1 MEVTVRPYDWISGDQ
16 DGGYSVRIWGHMRD
30 TPEAYAKEV
39 LIRVEDYFPW
49 CRIELPTVVEGKSVT
64 WSEPAL
70 RAYTSWLRFVLNDH
84 EPKKI
89 LYKPLEKIYGFKNR
103 MKFPFLICHFE
114 TDEAMRHCI
123 NLLSKQAYNVKQL
136 GLIRAKVWETSI
148 TTIHRLVCEIKLGY
162 GQWFKAK
169 GQKVPEMDRISH
181 LEEEYIVSYKDIT
194 PLDEEISKT
203 WSVSPLI
210 AAIDIEC
217 YSHNHRAM
225 PNRDYADDVVFQVSF
240 ILQRLGH
247 AKTRKRYLL
256 VVGPCDPIPGAEV
269 IHYQD
274 EIALI
279 FGLSDMIRKTD
290 PSILLGYNIFG
301 FDFPYLDARLKLRL
315 LDWRACSRMKDGQ
328 TYVSK
333 KEWKSSAY
341 GFMTIAPL
349 EAEGR
354 ICIDMYPIIRRDYK
368 LDRYTLD
375 FVSKKFL
382 DRGKHDVSAKQMFE
396 IYAEC
401 CAATES
407 QDQERLV
414 KASQKMAKVGDYCLE
429 DSCLCIDLVEKLNTW
444 IMLTELASI
453 VDVKILHIFTQGQ
466 QLRVQNEVYRECWEE
481 FVIDERPGSAEG
493 FKGGKVQDPLPGKY
507 RNILIFDFASL
518 YPSIIRA
525 FNICY
530 TTLVPPE
537 SNLPDEM
544 CHVLDWSE
552 VDDTKKSPT
561 FGQTKHYHYRFIKK
575 EYFHGILPRMCE
587 KLVQAR
593 SATRKLINP
602 KNDPLYNIVLN
613 QRQNGLKV
621 TANSIFGSLGVSE
634 GRLPLP
640 EGASSVTAMGRVLIG
655 QAANYVREK
664 YKGQIVYGDSVTGDT
679 PILIQR
685 NGQVEWICIRDLSEH
700 PKFDHIKTELDV
712 ADMNILVWSDMGW
725 TKIKRFI
732 CHRTQ
737 KQLYRVLTHTGCVD
751 VTEDHSLLYP
761 DGQEVQPKNVQVGTR
776 LLHRDL
782 PPLPTNGTLTP
793 EEAWVWGFF
802 YGDGSAGTYRGAS
815 GEKSGWAL
823 NNTNLDYLNY
833 AIRMLGKCE
842 PGYTFKIYDTL
853 QSSGVYKLEP
863 VTKGGDFR
871 IKDLV
876 GKYREYFY
884 NSDKHKIVPPEV
896 LCASKD
902 AKYAFMHG
910 YYCADGSK
918 TEGTVRM
925 DNKGK
930 IGTSALYHL
939 LNDLGYKVSINI
951 RADKETIYR
960 LNATTQRKPG
970 DVIKKIVKLPPTD
983 DYVYDLETENHHFA
997 AGVGRMVVHNTDS
1010 IMVDLKLTDPH
1021 DCLHMGEQLSK
1032 EITAIFPKPL
1042 SLEFERALAI
1052 GFFIK
1057 KKKYAGVPMAIIKL
1071 SNGDIIG
1078 RVAFDPAYEEESM
1091 NLYKFTMVRDGKE
1104 QVEHVA
1110 IPKNS
1115 EICPVPLEVGQE
1127 IQIGWSEERKEPI
1140 YRVNDKEVSGKK
1152 VLAGTPLA
1160 AGGKPNPDDLMK
1172 KGVVLARRDNCIWLR
1187 EIYMKA
1193 LLSIMFDKPLE
1204 QTQSIIDEEIMNMM
1218 TRQVSF
1224 QNMMVTRAIGSSYK
1238 PTSTY
1243 PLKIF
1248 SDELRKQGHQVQAGD
1263 RIDYVFVRCEEPERN
1278 EKQGYKMR
1286 IPEHYW
1292 ANVTQEPLDYLH
1304 YVDKIAK
1311 NAIDQIFYLG
1321 YKETIDKIEEECRV
1335 EKKQRGKIYT
1345 HLNNQYIGTWVKL
1358 IKKKEELIGF
1368 IKHYK
1373 PHFASQEPYFSGTWN

>member
-1 MEVTVRPYDWISGDQ
+1 MEVIVRPYDWVSGDQ
-16 DGGYSVRIWGHMRD
+16 DGGYSIRIWGHMKD

-39 LIRVEDYFPW
+39 LIRVEDYLPW
-49 CRIELPTVVEGKSVT
+49 CRIELPTVVEGKPVA
-64 WSEPAL
+64 WNEPAL
-70 RAYTSWLRFVLNDH
+70 RAYSSWLRFVLNEH

-89 LYKPLEKIYGFKNR
+89 LYKPMEKLYGFKNR

-114 TDEAMRHCI
+114 TEEAMRHCT
-123 NLLSKQAYNVKQL
+123 NLLGKQAYNVKQL
-136 GLIRAKVWETSI
+136 GLIKAKVWETSI
-148 TTIHRLVCEIKLGY
+148 TTIHRLVTEIKVGY

-169 GQKVPEMDRISH
+169 GEKVPEMDRISY
-181 LEEEYIVSYKDIT
+181 LEEEYIVPYKEIV
-194 PLDEEISKT
+194 PLDEESTKS

-225 PNRDYADDVVFQVSF
+225 PNRDYADDVVFQISF
-240 ILQRLGH
+240 ILQRLGQ
-247 AKTRKRYLL
+247 AKTRKKYLL

-279 FGLSDMIRKTD
+279 DGLSDMIRKTD

-315 LDWRACSRMKDGQ
+315 RDWKPCSRMKDGQ
-328 TYVSK
+328 TLVNK

-375 FVSKKFL
+375 FVAKNFL

-401 CAATES
+401 CAAEAG
-407 QDQERLV
+407 QDEVRLS
-414 KASQKMAKVGDYCLE
+414 KASQEMAKVGAYCLE
-429 DSCLCIDLVEKLNTW
+429 DSCLCIDLMEKLNTW

-453 VDVKILHIFTQGQ
+453 VAVKILHIFTQGQ
-466 QLRVQNEVYRECWEE
+466 QLRVQNEVYQECWEE

-544 CHVLDWSE
+544 CHVLEWSE

-561 FGQTKHYHYRFIKK
+561 FGQTKHYRFRFIKK
-575 EYFHGILPRMCE
+575 EYFHGVLPRMCE

-602 KNDPLYNIVLN
+602 KNDPVYNIVLN

-664 YKGQIVYGDSVTGDT
+664 YKGRIVYGD
-679 PILIQR
+679 
-685 NGQVEWICIRDLSEH
+685 
-700 PKFDHIKTELDV
+700 
-712 ADMNILVWSDMGW
+712 
-725 TKIKRFI
+725 
-732 CHRTQ
+732 
-737 KQLYRVLTHTGCVD
+737 
-751 VTEDHSLLYP
+751 
-761 DGQEVQPKNVQVGTR
+761 
-776 LLHRDL
+776 
-782 PPLPTNGTLTP
+782 
-793 EEAWVWGFF
+793 
-802 YGDGSAGTYRGAS
+802 
-815 GEKSGWAL
+815 
-823 NNTNLDYLNY
+823 
-833 AIRMLGKCE
+833 
-842 PGYTFKIYDTL
+842 
-853 QSSGVYKLEP
+853 
-863 VTKGGDFR
+863 
-871 IKDLV
+871 
-876 GKYREYFY
+876 
-884 NSDKHKIVPPEV
+884 
-896 LCASKD
+896 
-902 AKYAFMHG
+902 
-910 YYCADGSK
+910 
-918 TEGTVRM
+918 
-925 DNKGK
+925 
-930 IGTSALYHL
+930 
-939 LNDLGYKVSINI
+939 
-951 RADKETIYR
+951 
-960 LNATTQRKPG
+960 
-970 DVIKKIVKLPPTD
+970 
-983 DYVYDLETENHHFA
+983 
-997 AGVGRMVVHNTDS
+997 TDS
-1010 IMVDLKLTDPH
+1010 VMVDLELTDPH

-1057 KKKYAGVPMAIIKL
+1057 KKKYAGVPMAIIRL
-1071 SNGDIIG
+1071 IDGDLIE
-1078 RVAFDPAYEEESM
+1078 RVPFDPLYEEETM
-1091 NLYKFTMVRDGKE
+1091 NLYRFTLLRDGKKK
-1104 QVEHVA
+1104 VSYVA

-1115 EICPVPLEVGQE
+1115 EICSAPLEIGTK
-1127 IQIGWSEERKEPI
+1127 IQIVWPKEKEKDNPVYLIDQKEFTGRK
-1140 YRVNDKEVSGKK
+1140 VV
-1152 VLAGTPLA
+1152 AGTPLL

-1204 QTQSIIDEEIMNMM
+1204 QTQSIIDEELMKMM
-1218 TRQVSF
+1218 TRQVPF

-1238 PTSTY
+1238 PNSTY

-1248 SDELRKQGHQVQAGD
+1248 SDELRKQGHQIQAGD

-1292 ANVTQEPLDYLH
+1292 ANVSQEPLDYLH
-1304 YVDKIAK
+1304 YVEKIAK

-1321 YKETIDKIEEECRV
+1321 YKEIIDKIEEKCKV

-1358 IKKKEELIGF
+1358 IKKKEELVSF
-1368 IKHYK
+1368 IKYYK
-1373 PHFASQEPYFSGTWN
+1373 PHFPSQEPHFSATWN